1 MLKDVYAKMRR
12 MTRLICLMTLLAL
25 LSGCAA
31 HQPAAEPELT
41 PTPTPTLAP
50 TPTPSP
56 IPLTEEEKEQVREHG
71 KMKVY
76 MAECLIENFEET
88 EAIALSGSPAASIV
102 LKPEHP
108 GTKVIE
114 NDVAIV
120 DYSHADQGYVMVCY
134 TGSTDK
140 RLKFRLKGPSTTY
153 TYNLTVGKWETFPLS
168 DGNGT
173 YKTLVYRNTSGNKYT
188 TALSDSI
195 TVELEDEFAPF
206 LRPNQYVNYTNATN
220 TVAKAAELTAGT
232 TDELEK
238 VARIYDYV
246 VGTMSYDREKA
257 ATVKS
262 GYLPVLDE
270 ILASKKGICFD
281 YASLMAGMLRS
292 QNVPCKMV
300 VGYAGSAYHAWISVW
315 TEKYGWV
322 DGVIYFD
329 GTTWRRMDPTYASA
343 EGDYMD
349 FINNDSNYSSKYFY

>member
-1 MLKDVYAKMRR
+1 MRR
-12 MTRLICLMTLLAL
+12 FTRLLCMLLLFAIL
-25 LSGCAA
+25 TGCAA
-31 HQPAAEPELT
+31 RQTAPEVTLEPT
-41 PTPTPTLAP
+41 PTATPVPTPTPT
-50 TPTPSP
+50 P

-76 MAECLIENFEET
+76 MSECIIENLEEA

-120 DYSHADQGYVMVCY
+120 DYSNAEQGYVMVCY
-134 TGSTDK
+134 TGSTEK
-140 RLKFRLKGPSTTY
+140 RLKFRLKGPHTTY
-153 TYNLTVGKWETFPLS
+153 TYNLPVGKWETFPLS

-220 TVAKAAELTAGT
+220 TISKAAELTAGK
-232 TDELEK
+232 TDTLEK
-238 VARIYDYV
+238 VACIYDYV
-246 VGTMSYDREKA
+246 VQTMSYDREKA

-270 ILASKKGICFD
+270 ILEAKKGICFD

-292 QNVPCKMV
+292 QGVPCKMV

-315 TEKYGWV
+315 TEEYGWI
-322 DGVIYFD
+322 DGVIFFD
-329 GTTWRRMDPTYASA
+329 GTAWQRLDPTFASSGNQS
-343 EGDYMD
+343 EEIMQYIG
-349 FINNDSNYSSKYFY
+349 NGKNYKEKYFY

>member
-1 MLKDVYAKMRR
+1 MRR
-12 MTRLICLMTLLAL
+12 RLSFVSLFLVLAL
-25 LSGCAA
+25 LAGCAA
-31 HQPAAEPELT
+31 AEPAVQPDPTLE
-41 PTPTPTLAP
+41 PTPVPTVAP

-56 IPLTEEEKEQVREHG
+56 IPLTEEEKAQVQEHG

-76 MAECLIENFEET
+76 TALCAIEGFEEA
-88 EAIALSGSPAASIV
+88 EAVALSGSPAAYTV
-102 LKPEHP
+102 LAPEHP
-108 GTKVIE
+108 GDKVIE

-134 TGSTDK
+134 TASTEK
-140 RLKFRLKGPSTTY
+140 RLKFRLKGPDTTY
-153 TYNLTVGKWETFPLS
+153 TYNLTPGKWETFPLS

-188 TALSDSI
+188 TMLSDSI
-195 TVELEDEFAPF
+195 SVKLEDEFAPF
-206 LRPNQYVNYTNATN
+206 LRPNQYVNYTNATA
-220 TVAKAAELTAGT
+220 TMEKAAELVSGK
-232 TDELEK
+232 TDTLEK
-238 VARIYDYV
+238 VACIYDYV
-246 VGTMSYDREKA
+246 VQNMSYDREKA

-292 QNVPCKMV
+292 QNIPCKMV

-315 TEKYGWV
+315 TEEYGWI

-329 GTTWRRMDPTYASA
+329 GTAWRRMDPTYASA
-343 EGDYMD
+343 DGDYMD